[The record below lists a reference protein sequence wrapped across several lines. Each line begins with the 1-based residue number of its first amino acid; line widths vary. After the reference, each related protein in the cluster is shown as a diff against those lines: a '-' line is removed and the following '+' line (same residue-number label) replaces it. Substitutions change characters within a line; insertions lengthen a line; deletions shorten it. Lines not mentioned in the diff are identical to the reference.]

1 MNKFL
6 KFSWSH
12 IFTFLA
18 VILMAYFSFLG
29 VSYWTHGNFFVAGI
43 VTAVIVVLLIF
54 WFVTAQML
62 KGTSGQFM
70 KFKKSI
76 AMERFLI
83 FSCPVVFILSLGPL
97 VHFWNVHSHN
107 DEIVKTFKDGINAST
122 GLFDLY
128 ENYAHE
134 RLDAFSTKLKN
145 PSANAG
151 AALFKGISSR
161 DVQREMMTQCLNDK
175 LLGSNFTDLKQ
186 KSTQWIQEA
195 NQEPSTWNVFLLG
208 NIKEIKRSMQEWR
221 DLLVDFSTPILKCE
235 SLAAT
240 DVKPFDDD
248 RGIINNA
255 VGILDRLDAIYST
268 MEGPKPAAIG
278 FAIAIFFLLLFPYL
292 LQSRHSKSIYRLLG
306 KRQSLG
312 GMSFSPEPVPQ
323 QSAPQPTDIDTDIA
337 PKPEPPSQS
346 NTDNDFGMFKL

>member
-43 VTAVIVVLLIF
+43 VTAGIVVLLIF

-107 DEIVKTFKDGINAST
+107 DEIVQTFKDGINAST

-128 ENYAHE
+128 ENYANE
-134 RLDAFSTKLKN
+134 RLDAFSTSLQR
-145 PSANAG
+145 PPANAEK
-151 AALFKGISSR
+151 ALFKGLSS
-161 DVQREMMTQCLNDK
+161 
-175 LLGSNFTDLKQ
+175 
-186 KSTQWIQEA
+186 
-195 NQEPSTWNVFLLG
+195 
-208 NIKEIKRSMQEWR
+208 
-221 DLLVDFSTPILKCE
+221 
-235 SLAAT
+235 
-240 DVKPFDDD
+240 
-248 RGIINNA
+248 
-255 VGILDRLDAIYST
+255 
-268 MEGPKPAAIG
+268 
-278 FAIAIFFLLLFPYL
+278 
-292 LQSRHSKSIYRLLG
+292 
-306 KRQSLG
+306 
-312 GMSFSPEPVPQ
+312 
-323 QSAPQPTDIDTDIA
+323 
-337 PKPEPPSQS
+337 
-346 NTDNDFGMFKL
+346 